1 MSVFSAMLYIGDKAC
16 RYKLDELIRRSF
28 NGFLDR
34 DISCTDQKLYC
45 PVVKEDDAYFLEIG
59 LPTWSFWVNGKEA
72 SETGTSRI
80 RIQHGDYLQAEY
92 SGTAYE
98 ALFLEDSRLTMS
110 SVLYTSTFASPV
122 LIGRGEDMNVVID
135 TSLCVSRQHARIQRQ
150 GTDVVVEELRGQT
163 GVYVN
168 GTRCS
173 RQPLVNGDEISIG
186 GVSIIFVGTGIILPS
201 FVEVNKLQR
210 ADKPDVTPQ
219 VDPSGQSEFV
229 RVLRRHQSL
238 SEGTFDVDPPTAPDK
253 VKDVPFLLA
262 AGPSLTMSLAMM
274 VSLVNAIR
282 GSNTTAILSSSVMS
296 ASMLAGALLWPKLM
310 RSYNEKQRK
319 AAEEHRQKRYGEY
332 IDKLEAQISS
342 RYNNNTRIWEIMFP
356 PPQNLLELA
365 EKQDSRIWER
375 TPRDED
381 FLSLRLG
388 LGERPFEYEI
398 KTRKQGFVLH
408 EDQLESRGRELR
420 ERYDTLRDVP
430 VTLSLMEKKTVGV
443 IGRTHDVAKILILNL
458 AFFHASEDVKIVLVY
473 NRFQAEEYGA
483 LSTLPHIW
491 SDDRTRRYVATTK
504 AEAHALFS
512 VIDEE
517 IQRRETQL
525 RKDDQR
531 LPHYVC
537 MVFDSALLEDVPCR
551 RYLLDNDNTVGMS
564 TVFFGEQ
571 LRDVPKECS
580 RIIDREESYCGIYFV
595 NENQNRFVHY
605 KPDNISDPEYAGFIS
620 RIAQLNIREGG
631 RAARIPERV
640 TFLDTYQVG
649 NVAALGI
656 QNRWSTNASDKSL
669 AAIIGVRAGNEAFM
683 LDIHQDYHGCHGLVA
698 GTTGSGKSEFLQAY
712 ILSLMINFSPN
723 EVGFVLVDFKGGDMA
738 RPFLKA
744 PHLAAVVSNLSEN
757 TLYRALV
764 SLDAEVRTRQ
774 NIFNEAASQLGVD
787 KLDINSYHRYF
798 KERRL
803 TRPLPHLIIVID
815 EFAQLKT
822 QNPEFMT
829 KLISIA
835 QVGRSLGIHLIL
847 ATQKP
852 NGVVDP
858 QIWSN
863 SRFKV
868 CLKVADT
875 QDSKDMIGRP
885 EAALIKQPGRAYV
898 QVGYDEVFE
907 QIQSG
912 YSGAE
917 YIAKDRYVDDE
928 SATVSLI
935 NAPCERLRT
944 AKDTPASAGKDKK
957 SQISSVVSEI
967 RALGQKL
974 DLQIRPLWLPPLP
987 EALAYEECD
996 GICPVF
1002 DPARLDQLPPG
1013 KAICGR
1019 LDIPATQE
1027 QPPYELD
1034 FLASG
1039 HLAVYGST
1047 GSGTSTFIQ
1056 MVTYSMA
1063 LRYSPDWFRLVV
1075 MDFDGGSL
1083 IGLSGMPHCIG
1094 YATGDDPGRIE
1105 QTIAYLQKLISE
1117 RRALFAEYSCA
1128 NYESYIAAS
1137 GHSMPLVL
1145 MILDNY
1151 AVFRENM
1158 YPLEDK
1164 LIRVIAAAENCG
1176 IFAIITGN
1184 SKNAIYHRVV
1194 DHMAQRIVFTMNDSG
1209 TYRDLLNMRTPV
1221 RPEGEK
1227 GRALVVHDGSA
1238 VEVQIGVPFDL
1249 DNEADRNR
1257 QIAQVYEEMKRL
1269 HGDGLMNSIFTD
1281 DDDLPPIPQGEPV
1294 VDLSMKLAPLP
1305 LPSSLERPLMLGT
1318 NGLIGSV
1325 FGFETAGSQCIYI
1338 VDRDNGPVTD
1348 LVIEKACEA
1357 AANVYVISDRNRRLP
1372 AKAQPVMDLDQF
1384 VDEHFTGSHEPGG
1397 IYIIDSFCDFFDRI
1411 SDEALSKLER
1421 FLRNPEHGCCFI
1433 TTDDTQR
1440 TFSYN
1445 GAELYNH
1452 LVHAEN
1458 GLVVGGN
1465 IDDHLAVLFHQR
1477 FSEIPKNAREK
1488 KLRADQAF
1496 AYCGT
1501 RGGHIDL
1508 FMEGVSGN
1516 G

>member
-1 MSVFSAMLYIGDKAC
+1 MSAFSAMLYIGDRAC

-34 DISCTDQKLYC
+34 DISCTEQKLYC
-45 PVVKEDDAYFLEIG
+45 PIVKEDDAYYLEIN
-59 LPTWSFWVNGKEA
+59 LSTWSFWVNGTEK
-72 SETGTSRI
+72 SEMSRI
-80 RIQHGDYLQAEY
+80 LLQHGDYLQAEY
-92 SGTAYE
+92 NGVSYE
-98 ALFLEDSRLTMS
+98 ALFMDDSRQTTS
-110 SVLYTSTFASPV
+110 ATFYRSTFASPV
-122 LIGRGEDMNVVID
+122 LIGRGEEMNVVID
-135 TSLCVSRQHARIQRQ
+135 SSLCVSRQHARIQRQ
-150 GTDVVVEELRGQT
+150 GDQVVVEELRGQT

-168 GTRCS
+168 GVRCS
-173 RQPLVNGDEISIG
+173 RQALVSGDEISIG
-186 GVSIIFVGTGIILPS
+186 GVSIIFAGTGIILPS
-201 FVEVNKLQR
+201 FVVVNKLQR
-210 ADKPDVTPQ
+210 ADKLEVTPKA
-219 VDPSGQSEFV
+219 DPSGQSEFV

-238 SEGTFDVDPPTAPDK
+238 SEGVFEIDPPTTPDRAK
-253 VKDVPFLLA
+253 EVPFLLA

-282 GSNTTAILSSSVMS
+282 SNNTTTIISSSVMS
-296 ASMLAGALLWPKLM
+296 ASMLAGALLWPRLM
-310 RSYNEKQRK
+310 RSYNERQRLK
-319 AAEEHRQKRYGEY
+319 AEDHRQKRYAQY
-332 IDKLEAQISS
+332 IADLEKQISS
-342 RYNNNTRIWEIMFP
+342 RYNDNTRIWEIMFP
-356 PPQNLLELA
+356 PPQNLLDMA

-375 TPRDED
+375 TPKDTD

-388 LGERPFEYEI
+388 RGEKPFEYEI
-398 KTRKQGFVLH
+398 RTRKQGFVLH
-408 EDQLESRGRELR
+408 EDQLEQRGKELAA
-420 ERYDTLRDVP
+420 RYDTLRDVP

-443 IGRTHDVAKILILNL
+443 IGRTHDVAKVMILNL

-504 AEAHALFS
+504 AEAHALFG

-525 RKDDQR
+525 GRDEQR

-551 RYLLDNDNTVGMS
+551 RYLLDSDNAVGMS
-564 TVFFGEQ
+564 AVFFGEQ

-580 RIIDREESYCGIYFV
+580 RIIDREENYCGIYFV

-605 KPDNISDPEYAGFIS
+605 QPDNISDMEYSGFIA

-738 RPFLKA
+738 RPFLNS
-744 PHLAAVVSNLSEN
+744 PHLAATVSNLSEN

-764 SLDAEVRTRQ
+764 SLDAEVRRRQ
-774 NIFNEAASQLGVD
+774 NAFNDAAHQLGVD

-803 TRPLPHLIIVID
+803 TMPLPHLIIVID
-815 EFAQLKT
+815 EFAQLKS
-822 QNPEFMT
+822 QHPEFMQ

-944 AKDTPASAGKDKK
+944 AKDVPAGVGKDKK
-957 SQISSVVSEI
+957 TQISSVVAEI
-967 RALGQKL
+967 RTLGKKMN
-974 DLQIRPLWLPPLP
+974 LQIASLWRPPLP
-987 EALAYEECD
+987 EAIPYEECD
-996 GICPVF
+996 EACASFNPS
-1002 DPARLDQLPPG
+1002 RLDQLPPG
-1013 KAICGR
+1013 RAICGM
-1019 LDIPATQE
+1019 LDIPATQD
-1027 QPPYELD
+1027 QLPYELD
-1034 FLASG
+1034 FLKNG
-1039 HLAVYGST
+1039 HMAVYGST

-1056 MVTYSMA
+1056 MVAYSMA
-1063 LRYSPDWFRLVV
+1063 LRYSPEWFQLVV

-1083 IGLSGMPHCIG
+1083 INLSNMPHCIG
-1094 YATGDDPGRIE
+1094 YASGDDAAAIE
-1105 QTIAYLQKLISE
+1105 QTITYLQGLINE
-1117 RRALFAEYSCA
+1117 RRARFAEFNCA
-1128 NYESYIAAS
+1128 NYESYIASS
-1137 GHSMPLVL
+1137 GQSMPVVL

-1158 YPLEDK
+1158 YPQEDK
-1164 LIRVIAAAENCG
+1164 LIRVVAAAENCG
-1176 IFAIITGN
+1176 IFAVISGN
-1184 SKNAIYHRVV
+1184 SKSAIYHRIV
-1194 DHMAQRIVFTMNDSG
+1194 DHMAQRIVFSMNDSG
-1209 TYRDLLNMRTPV
+1209 AYRDILNMKPPV
-1221 RPEGEK
+1221 KPEGEK
-1227 GRALVVHDGSA
+1227 GRALVVHDGDV
-1238 VEVQIGVPFDL
+1238 VEVQIGVPFDCG
-1249 DNEADRNR
+1249 NEAERNKK
-1257 QIAQVYEEMKRL
+1257 IAQVYAEMKRL
-1269 HGDGLMNSIFTD
+1269 HGDELMNSIFVD
-1281 DDDLPPIPQGEPV
+1281 EYDVAPIPQGETV
-1294 VDLSMKLAPLP
+1294 VDRSVKITPLP
-1305 LPSSLERPLMLGT
+1305 LLSSIERPLMVGLNRL
-1318 NGLIGSV
+1318 NGSA
-1325 FGFETAGSQCIYI
+1325 FGFETHGSQCIYI
-1338 VDRDNGPVTD
+1338 VDRDHGPAID
-1348 LVIEKACEA
+1348 LMIGKACEVDA
-1357 AANVYVISDRNRRLP
+1357 EVYVISEKDRRLP
-1372 AKAQPVMDLDQF
+1372 PKAQLVQDLDQF
-1384 VDEHFTGSHEPGG
+1384 VEEHFVSEHEPGG
-1397 IYIIDSFCDFFDRI
+1397 IYIIDGFCDFFDRI
-1411 SDEALSKLER
+1411 TDEALAKLER
-1421 FLRNPEHGCCFI
+1421 FLRKENHGCCFI
-1433 TTDDTQR
+1433 TTDDMKR
-1440 TFSYN
+1440 TFDYN
-1445 GAELYNH
+1445 GAELFNQ
-1452 LVHAEN
+1452 LVRAEN
-1458 GLVVGGN
+1458 GLVVGGA
-1465 IDDHLAVLFHQR
+1465 IDDRMAALFHRR
-1477 FSEIPKNAREK
+1477 FADIPKAPREK
-1488 KLRADQAF
+1488 KLRENQAF
-1496 AYCGT
+1496 AFCDT

-1508 FMEGVSGN
+1508 LI
-1516 G
+1516 